1 MCGRGAL
8 LPNSICET
16 VTRATPARSAN
27 VCCDICRRC
36 RASRSVSIPTS
47 PSHVP
52 SAESRCGGTGI
63 DSTDR
68 ILRSTHSNC
77 KPLYHGMKRYTDGLF
92 AIRLQNRLRG
102 QLLSPRTFTAYVL
115 ASQKHDITF
124 YVVACRSFP
133 RSYAMFARMTQPI
146 STSIAPAIQCVKGIV
161 LMQRIN
167 K

>member
-8 LPNSICET
+8 LPSSICET

-52 SAESRCGGTGI
+52 SAESRCGGTGV
-63 DSTDR
+63 DPADR
-68 ILRSTHSNC
+68 RSRSTHSNC

-92 AIRLQNRLRG
+92 HETIRIG
-102 QLLSPRTFTAYVL
+102 SVTVMLLPRTFTPYVPH
-115 ASQKHDITF
+115 SRKHCISRRLD
-124 YVVACRSFP
+124 SFQSFA
-133 RSYAMFARMTQPI
+133 RSYAMFARMTHQNI
-146 STSIAPAIQCVKGIV
+146 LIVHPAIQYSTVKAAEQG
-161 LMQRIN
+161 RRS
-167 K
+167 